1 MRVLTHFGVC
11 FSVFFFCCVLS
22 GQCVWIYV
30 CVLFS
35 DVVRHCLVGQGCI
48 LGGGGGDNQDSD
60 VSSETVVLP
69 VITTSGLK
77 NIHTHTIEYTLVCVH
92 MH

>member
-1 MRVLTHFGVC
+1 MDICLRFIFRCGEALFGWARMY
-11 FSVFFFCCVLS
+11 S
-22 GQCVWIYV
+22 
-30 CVLFS
+30 
-35 DVVRHCLVGQGCI
+35 RR
-48 LGGGGGDNQDSD
+48 GGGDNQDSD

>member
-1 MRVLTHFGVC
+1 M
-11 FSVFFFCCVLS
+11 
-22 GQCVWIYV
+22 WIYV

-48 LGGGGGDNQDSD
+48 PGGGGGNQDSD

-69 VITTSGLK
+69 VITTSGLE
-77 NIHTHTIEYTLVCVH
+77 NIRTHTIEYTLVCVR

>member
-1 MRVLTHFGVC
+1 MDICLRFIFRCGEALFGWARMY
-11 FSVFFFCCVLS
+11 S
-22 GQCVWIYV
+22 
-30 CVLFS
+30 
-35 DVVRHCLVGQGCI
+35 RR
-48 LGGGGGDNQDSD
+48 GGGGDNQDSD

>member
-1 MRVLTHFGVC
+1 M
-11 FSVFFFCCVLS
+11 FFFLLC
-22 GQCVWIYV
+22 
-30 CVLFS
+30 
-35 DVVRHCLVGQGCI
+35 VVRAMCVDICLRFIFRCGEALFGWAGMYS
-48 LGGGGGDNQDSD
+48 GGGGNQDSD